1 MQRGCV
7 LKMMRPFRQTHA
19 HVLLITQERSE
30 TVVMSPDSRNIF
42 NGPQAWCFFQ
52 KKLLVMARTAERKE
66 CAAREMRFVIL
77 RAKGEVKKFAERFN
91 CCCLLSN

>member
-1 MQRGCV
+1 MKYEITNGESAKAAKWHTQIGCV

-42 NGPQAWCFFQ
+42 NGPRAWCFF
-52 KKLLVMARTAERKE
+52 KR
-66 CAAREMRFVIL
+66 
-77 RAKGEVKKFAERFN
+77 N
-91 CCCLLSN
+91 